1 MFLWII
7 VGHSDLGLEVIL
19 SPGDVDRHGGG
30 LLRQLELVARLRVQ
44 EGAHR
49 RDLVRAADEGVLLQK
64 LVDKPGENTC
74 KILSNYQSST
84 CSLNDAKAVRLP
96 LELLGLLLR
105 HLDEAVEQLLPDR
118 LALELDEDVV
128 RRVVARVRHADGQ
141 LLETAFPE

>member
-1 MFLWII
+1 M
-7 VGHSDLGLEVIL
+7 
-19 SPGDVDRHGGG
+19 
-30 LLRQLELVARLRVQ
+30 
-44 EGAHR
+44 
-49 RDLVRAADEGVLLQK
+49 
-64 LVDKPGENTC
+64 
-74 KILSNYQSST
+74 
-84 CSLNDAKAVRLP
+84 RLP

>member
-1 MFLWII
+1 MLAKYF
-7 VGHSDLGLEVIL
+7 
-19 SPGDVDRHGGG
+19 
-30 LLRQLELVARLRVQ
+30 
-44 EGAHR
+44 
-49 RDLVRAADEGVLLQK
+49 
-64 LVDKPGENTC
+64 
-74 KILSNYQSST
+74 SNNQSST